1 MSGKSCMQPVRYAVA
16 RAVALAVVVVGASRV
31 KALASEGAASER
43 PSDPTLGR
51 IVLTDHG
58 PALKLRRRRFS
69 WTLRGRGKLEPIEE
83 ANITVETWGII
94 TRMWEDG
101 APVKKGDVVLELD
114 REDIE
119 RGIAD
124 REAEVAVR
132 EAEFVQTR
140 QKQSKRVKRAEIALK
155 RAELDLE
162 WQRLNRQMLL
172 LGASTEGL
180 VRAEKELEV
189 RRLVESNRTEE
200 LAIVEEL
207 AERGYATTGEIER
220 KRLQL
225 AEAKLEAEKARIVH
239 KRLLDGPTD
248 LAKKEVELQV
258 RIGEYALES
267 ARKTVASTEA
277 ASRVADAHAEKRLTS
292 ERHELKR
299 DRDRLEKY
307 TIRSPA
313 DGYILHVPDRRGN
326 PWAPGRHVWRGKKVM
341 SVPCEGRVKVT
352 TKVAHSDIERI
363 RKDLPCRVRVA
374 ARPGESYEGKVV
386 RISSQGRD
394 EFEDLDSFTKDKVA
408 KAGRK
413 TFDVEV
419 ELLGEDPSLKPG
431 FRAEVDFLL
440 GEVEGALVVP
450 WGAVG
455 TFQAGVKIGKGRKA
469 YVSVVRGSRV
479 ERRKVTLGE
488 SDETS
493 VVIESG
499 CEEGDMVLLAYTEI

>member
-1 MSGKSCMQPVRYAVA
+1 MSGKSCMQPVRYALA
-16 RAVALAVVVVGASRV
+16 RAVALAAVVVSANRT
-31 KALASEGAASER
+31 KALASGGAASER
-43 PSDPTLGR
+43 PSDPTLR
-51 IVLTDHG
+51 QIVLTDHG
-58 PALKLRRRRFS
+58 PALRLRRQTFS

-83 ANITVETWGII
+83 LNVTVETWGVI

-124 REAEVAVR
+124 RAAEVAVR
-132 EAEFVQTR
+132 EAELVQTR
-140 QKQSKRVKRAEIALK
+140 QKQSKRVKGAETALR

-162 WQRLNRQMLL
+162 WQRLNRQILL
-172 LGASTEGL
+172 LGASTEEF

-189 RRLVESNRTEE
+189 RRLVERNRAEE
-200 LAIVEEL
+200 VAIVEDL

-248 LAKKEVELQV
+248 LAKKEAELQT

-267 ARKTVASTEA
+267 ARKTVASREA
-277 ASRVADAHAEKRLTS
+277 ASRVAVAHGEKQLTS

-299 DRDRLEKY
+299 DRERLEKY
-307 TIRSPA
+307 TVRSPA
-313 DGYILHVPDRRGN
+313 DGYILHVPDRWGN
-326 PWAPGRHVWRGKKVM
+326 PWAPGRRVWRGKKIM

-352 TKVAHSDIERI
+352 TKVGHSEVERI
-363 RKDLPCRVRVA
+363 TEGLPCRVRVA
-374 ARPGESYEGKVV
+374 ARPGEPYEGKVV

-394 EFEDLDSFTKDKVA
+394 EYEDLDSFTKDKVA

-419 ELLGEDPSLKPG
+419 EVLGEDPSLKPG
-431 FRAEVDFLL
+431 FRAEVEFLL

-455 TFQAGVKIGKGRKA
+455 TFEAGVRRGA

-479 ERRKVTLGE
+479 ERRKVELGE

-493 VVIESG
+493 VVIKSG
-499 CEEGDMVLLAYTEI
+499 CEEGDVVLLAYTEI